1 MKDTKE
7 KKLTEG
13 SQPKETKLR
22 RSERIQQ
29 RKIREIEELFPR
41 RSASESN
48 TTRIKFDA
56 ELSKISEEEN
66 TQVKTVTDALRSL
79 HIDDDDT
86 ELFNRIER
94 LNNKEGYTT
103 QDLIHN
109 NTELGEEIH
118 NHSQQINTLHS
129 PNVTPLNSQSFNEYL
144 EQLREE
150 TKTVIVDMGDSS
162 FSPKPF
168 SGHPDED
175 AEAWLVDLQ
184 NCKCK
189 IKDKKKF

>member
-1 MKDTKE
+1 MFNWMKDTKE

-86 ELFNRIER
+86 ELFNRIEK
-94 LNNKEGYTT
+94 LNNNEGYTT

-109 NTELGEEIH
+109 NTE
-118 NHSQQINTLHS
+118 
-129 PNVTPLNSQSFNEYL
+129 
-144 EQLREE
+144 
-150 TKTVIVDMGDSS
+150 
-162 FSPKPF
+162 
-168 SGHPDED
+168 PDE
-175 AEAWLVDLQ
+175 E
-184 NCKCK
+184 
-189 IKDKKKF
+189 